1 VQYLRSSVIITART
15 SPQQEER
22 LLGYIEQVPDNFNVL
37 TDNCSDFVA
46 RSLAVV
52 FGDAGFRM
60 RRRMLDVA
68 NVWISSPISVATSF
82 LSFAKRR
89 KVALNVKAMPMIA
102 GTRRPSTSGGSISRG
117 MLVPDASQG
126 KLGFGLRVYFNTLNP
141 LLALTSLG
149 VDRASRF
156 ADLKKLIHQRGS
168 QGLSHLADELELRP
182 TLSLQY
188 RLSIK
193 REQMKVFG
201 TSSCWQAK
209 GRQFSELEKR
219 ATELG
224 ITSPTERSLL
234 LRRDQ
239 PFLLPRLF
247 EQRSMLAGSGG
258 RLIAGMRSCTAS
270 GCVGSPIA
278 SFLPIDFVQSRT
290 SDVLDGLVPDR
301 AQVREM
307 VDNGSQRALRAA
319 LFSPH
324 ALRSSS

>member
-1 VQYLRSSVIITART
+1 
-15 SPQQEER
+15 
-22 LLGYIEQVPDNFNVL
+22 
-37 TDNCSDFVA
+37 
-46 RSLAVV
+46 
-52 FGDAGFRM
+52 
-60 RRRMLDVA
+60 
-68 NVWISSPISVATSF
+68 
-82 LSFAKRR
+82 
-89 KVALNVKAMPMIA
+89 
-102 GTRRPSTSGGSISRG
+102 

-168 QGLSHLADELELRP
+168 QGLSHLADELELHP
-182 TLSLQY
+182 TLSPQY

-209 GRQFSELEKR
+209 ERQFSELEKR

-307 VDNGSQRALRAA
+307 VDSRDSSRVIMAFRLMTTVINYDLSSEATSRRTTESFDPDWQLYLKVAQANSLLVLPGDTAHESVQVCSNREFQGGSAKSDVDEEA
-319 LFSPH
+319 
-324 ALRSSS
+324 RSLKSWLAREGRRLLYAPTR